1 MNFRQMADQIGFSEE
16 EFLELVGL
24 FLESSLS
31 ELDHINTAVDEMDF
45 KKMAMSAHSIRGA
58 AVNLGFAEIHEL
70 AKTIEGNAGANELNG
85 TVEAA
90 EKIKD
95 NLEQIVGTMVL
106 TGRD

>member
-16 EFLELVGL
+16 EFLELVEL
-24 FLESSLS
+24 FLENSLS
-31 ELDHINTAVDEMDF
+31 ELDHINAAVDEMDF
-45 KKMAMSAHSIRGA
+45 EKMAMSAHSIRGA
-58 AVNLGFAEIHEL
+58 AVNLGFGEIHEL
-70 AKTIEGNAGANELNG
+70 AKTIEGNARANELNG